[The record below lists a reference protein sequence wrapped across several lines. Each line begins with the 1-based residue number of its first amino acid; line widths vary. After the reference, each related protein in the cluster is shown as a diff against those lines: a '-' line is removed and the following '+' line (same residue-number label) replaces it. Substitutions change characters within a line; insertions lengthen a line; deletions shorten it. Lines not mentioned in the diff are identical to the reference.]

1 MGLQYRQR
9 GSTESGILGCPH
21 GTDRHAEVL
30 DLPYS
35 TYRQEASQLSILGCP
50 HKTGKTQAVLGW
62 AYNAD
67 KQEAHSGILCS
78 SHDTDRKGSTQS
90 IYAVLGS
97 VNNLDGQVPHKQ
109 K

>member
-67 KQEAHSGILCS
+67 KQEAHPGILCS
-78 SHDTDRKGSTQS
+78 YHDTDRIS
-90 IYAVLGS
+90 LG
-97 VNNLDGQVPHKQ
+97 
-109 K
+109 